1 MVESGSLVVLPSSNV
16 AELRQEK
23 FYLKARKRCLEIA
36 GSGTGGYKRGMR
48 IAVVSKRACSR
59 LELEEDA
66 LHKCPG
72 RVKVL
77 VEALARLA
85 AGNCSIAAAAA
96 VALVVALVAAVAVD
110 VAAVDVAAADVA
122 AGAVVELVVVA
133 VAAAG
138 AAVVAVAEEQVWED
152 FVADHQMNH
161 RTWTWTWEMGEG

>member
-1 MVESGSLVVLPSSNV
+1 MVLPSSNV

-36 GSGTGGYKRGMR
+36 GLGTGGYKRGMR

-66 LHKCPG
+66 LHKNPG
-72 RVKVL
+72 RAKVL

-85 AGNCSIAAAAA
+85 AGNCSIAAAA

-110 VAAVDVAAADVA
+110 VVAADVA
-122 AGAVVELVVVA
+122 ADAVVEPVVA
-133 VAAAG
+133 VVVAAAG

-161 RTWTWTWEMGEG
+161 RTWTWTWETGEG